1 MCSLAS
7 FKAQTGMSDGPNG
20 FLTFKLLSIS
30 NISLVVV
37 YLNISLLLWPHYYRI
52 DTVLL
57 CQIIHL
63 TLKIYS

>member
-7 FKAQTGMSDGPNG
+7 FKAQAGMSDGPNG

-37 YLNISLLLWPHYYRI
+37 YLNINLLVWRAG
-52 DTVLL
+52 LL
-57 CQIIHL
+57 QN
-63 TLKIYS
+63 